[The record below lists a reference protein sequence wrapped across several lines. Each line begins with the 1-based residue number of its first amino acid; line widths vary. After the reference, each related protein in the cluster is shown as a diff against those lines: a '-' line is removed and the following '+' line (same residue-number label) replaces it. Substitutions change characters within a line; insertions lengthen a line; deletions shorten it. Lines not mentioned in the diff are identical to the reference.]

1 MLLSLCAGVKELDQV
16 IVVLFTTH
24 MFIGGFFGFVLDN
37 TIPGRNDANHQ
48 SSSWTRKKRLGFIPA
63 ASFPPLHSRRFCSVL
78 CQVRTKSVASAAG
91 RSRIWATAG
100 QRATSRATTSRTA
113 APSWRGS
120 AAPVTCP
127 SFRPSGPPSSRRAPS
142 YNVEISRSRCSRREW
157 GRRGRRGLL
166 SATEAFFSLSKKF
179 FCKKK
184 KKVWGTLCF
193 FQPLP
198 HLDPSG
204 GAVVKHEGCFT
215 VYLDKLRSQRVLI

>member
-1 MLLSLCAGVKELDQV
+1 M
-16 IVVLFTTH
+16 
-24 MFIGGFFGFVLDN
+24 
-37 TIPGRNDANHQ
+37 
-48 SSSWTRKKRLGFIPA
+48 
-63 ASFPPLHSRRFCSVL
+63 
-78 CQVRTKSVASAAG
+78 ASAAG
-91 RSRIWATAG
+91 RSGIWATAG

-127 SFRPSGPPSSRRAPS
+127 SFRPSRPPSSRRAPS
-142 YNVEISRSRCSRREW
+142 YNVEISRSHCSRREW

-166 SATEAFFSLSKKF
+166 STTEAFFLCPKSF
-179 FCKKK
+179 FVK

-193 FQPLP
+193 FQPLS

-215 VYLDKLRSQRVLI
+215 FYLDKLRSQRVLI